1 MKISMGGVQYEKD
14 DDLYRVALNVDGKQI
29 LFRGKTAA
37 KAKAAATRRKNEL
50 EKVDRAAREKLRKQL
65 GEPDGSLTWIRRA
78 IEQTATKVLAGEG
91 REARDDLRA
100 LAQAALALHKVHD
113 VEQAEAD
120 LRKVEEL
127 LAERK
132 RADIHGT
139 RVGANVF
146 ELKSTKV
153 N

>member
-1 MKISMGGVQYEKD
+1 MKISMGGVQYEEAEG
-14 DDLYRVALNVDGKQI
+14 LYRVALNVDGKQI
-29 LFRGKTAA
+29 CFRGKTAA

-50 EKVDRAAREKLRKQL
+50 ERVDRAARDRLVAEL
-65 GEPDGSLTWIRRA
+65 GEPDGTLTWIRRA
-78 IEQTATKVLAGEG
+78 IEQTAMKVVAGEG
-91 REARDDLRA
+91 REAREDLRSLSA
-100 LAQAALALHKVHD
+100 AALALHKVHD

-132 RADIHGT
+132 RADMHGT
-139 RVGANVF
+139 RVGSNVF
-146 ELKSTKV
+146 KLEGRGG